1 MSMNQELVT
10 DPLGVED
17 LWADLRANIELL
29 KASGYTAALV
39 FFGFGWGEYIY
50 EDQWQDVPMSLD
62 ELEKRVK
69 EAEENGFGSLGSD
82 NLYFTIETLPI
93 RLNYS
98 YESDIHLSYADENDI
113 VLTIMQRWLS
123 QEWLT
128 ESMKSKFYN
137 R

>member
-1 MSMNQELVT
+1 MNRELVT

-17 LWADLRANIELL
+17 LWADLRTNIELL
-29 KASGYTAALV
+29 KASGYNEALV
-39 FFGFGWGEYIY
+39 FFGFGWGKHIY
-50 EDQWQDVPMSLD
+50 ENEWRDLPMTLD
-62 ELEKRVK
+62 ALVQRVVEAQEK
-69 EAEENGFGSLGSD
+69 GFGSLGSD
-82 NLYFTIETLPI
+82 NLYFTIEALQI

-113 VLTIMQRWLS
+113 VSTIRERWLS

-128 ESMKSKFYN
+128 ESLKSKTYN